1 MIPLMNTP
9 LIPTMLR
16 GTGIHFKYPPIFSIG
31 GIIYVLIGARDM
43 SQEFKI
49 MQNSLEIHLWGHN

>member
-31 GIIYVLIGARDM
+31 GVIYVLIGARDM
-43 SQEFKI
+43 SQEVTM
-49 MQNSLEIHLWGHN
+49 MQKSLGIHLWGHN